1 MKIKL
6 TPEVSY
12 LIGLWKHCRTREGI
26 GIVGSEEMRTAFLSR
41 AIALGIADA
50 SKVKWELSAVYF
62 FHSAYRAF
70 FDSVLKEEVERF
82 CHANDYAAAFLAG
95 LFDGNGEVEEGKAYF
110 GKWDKNDEMVLM
122 RLNFKT
128 LKADGRLWVGPA
140 EVFLK
145 FIKNWRGVERPTVR
159 NRETTRD
166 EWMKKRA
173 ARNAHAREKEKE
185 VGKKEEKL
193 EAKKEKS
200 EEKKD

>member
-12 LIGLWKHCRTREGI
+12 LVGLWKHCRTREGI
-26 GIVGSEEMRTAFLSR
+26 GIVGSEDMRTTFLSR
-41 AIALGIADA
+41 AMTLGVADA
-50 SKVKWELSAVYF
+50 AKVKWEAGSVYF
-62 FHSAYRAF
+62 FHSAYRTF
-70 FDSVLKEEVERF
+70 FDEVLKEEVERF

-95 LFDGNGEVEEGKAYF
+95 LFDGNGGAEEGKAYLS
-110 GKWDKNDEMVLM
+110 KWDKNDEMVLM

-128 LKADGRLWVGPA
+128 FKADGRLWIGPA
-140 EVFLK
+140 DVFLK
-145 FIKNWRGVERPTVR
+145 FIKNWRGVERPAVR

-185 VGKKEEKL
+185 AGKKEEKI
-193 EAKKEKS
+193 EVKKEKAK
-200 EEKKD
+200 EKKD